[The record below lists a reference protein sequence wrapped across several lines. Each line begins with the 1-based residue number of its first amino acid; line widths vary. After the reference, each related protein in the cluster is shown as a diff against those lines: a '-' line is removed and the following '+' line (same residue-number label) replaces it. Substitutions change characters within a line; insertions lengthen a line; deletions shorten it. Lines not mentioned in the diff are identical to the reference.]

1 MASELDTL
9 RETIMT
15 VVNGQVSPTTL
26 AVQAAQDAAKKMVAE
41 AKYMVEMTKIIVP
54 QQAKLTEEIAIL
66 EGQKMAKSAEKAV
79 KDAEVVVIDTT
90 IAAQRKLLDVKKSA
104 GAILKKQQD
113 KAAAKAKAHGN
124 IYNPSTE
131 NSEDSVRKI
140 KENIDKQQNISNNI
154 HNEIDS
160 ISAEIGDIQNQI
172 DEKQKT
178 IKLLAAQL
186 SPSAALMEAQIKTQ
200 QAQSKVDNASTPEA
214 KMEAEKDLEDIKDEE
229 MAIQT
234 ISDDHDIAIKN
245 NETQNEPK
253 MIQLRAEYQIMDSG
267 VNILNY
273 LITNLPILGTSIMSV
288 PSTIVAGSATGVANP
303 ALAPMWGNVL
313 YGYAFFI
320 LATVKAASIRFLALA
335 QELSYTPTTEMT
347 IINMIAP
354 TEAALKGIMG
364 TLPAPAGAV
373 LI

>member
-66 EGQKMAKSAEKAV
+66 EGQKMAKSAEKSV
-79 KDAEVVVIDTT
+79 KDTEVMAIDTA
-90 IAAQRKLLDVKKSA
+90 IEAQRKLLDVKKSA
-104 GAILKKQQD
+104 AAILKKQQD

-124 IYNPSTE
+124 TYNSPTE

-160 ISAEIGDIQNQI
+160 ITAEIGVIQNQI

-200 QAQSKVDNASTPEA
+200 QAQSKVDNASTPEVR
-214 KMEAEKDLEDIKDEE
+214 MEAEKDFEDIKDEE

-253 MIQLRAEYQIMDSG
+253 MMQLRAEYQIMDSG

-347 IINMIAP
+347 IINMISP